1 MYVWDGMEFNTLEE
15 ARQEI
20 EEHANGTY
28 EREAVTCED
37 DDRQWG
43 IDITVKLVPL

>member
-20 EEHANGTY
+20 EEHANEGL
-28 EREAVTCED
+28 RA
-37 DDRQWG
+37 
-43 IDITVKLVPL
+43 